1 MGNQSC
7 IYGLLRL
14 RSQRQIDGI
23 MLLLL
28 SPSKTLDYKTP
39 HTVKEFT
46 QPHFLSDSEKL
57 VAKLRGFSQKK
68 IAEMMKLSDKLA
80 LLNVERFKVFS
91 TPFTSE
97 NARQALLAF
106 KGDVYT
112 SIEVDSYKAKDFVFA
127 QAHVRILSGL
137 YGVLRPLD
145 LMQPYRL
152 EMGRKLSIGKTK
164 DLYGFW
170 GNRIAEQLNDELA
183 GNNSKLLINL
193 ASEEY
198 SKVISRKTMKHPI
211 IDVVFKEKQG
221 DNLKIVGLF
230 AKQARGAMANYV
242 IKNRL
247 DTAESLKDFGERG
260 YTFQP
265 SLSAASQY
273 IFVRKHT

>member
-1 MGNQSC
+1 
-7 IYGLLRL
+7 
-14 RSQRQIDGI
+14 

-39 HTVKEFT
+39 VGVKEYT
-46 QPHFLSDSEKL
+46 QPYFLSDSEKL

-68 IAEMMKLSDKLA
+68 IAEMMELSDKLA
-80 LLNVERFKVFS
+80 ALNVERFRDFL
-91 TPFTSE
+91 TPFTPE

-112 SIEVDSYKAKDFVFA
+112 SIEVGSYKPKDFAFA
-127 QAHVRILSGL
+127 QDHVRILSGL

-145 LMQPYRL
+145 LVQPYRL

-164 DLYGFW
+164 DLYGYW
-170 GNRIAEQLNDELA
+170 GNRITEQLNDELA
-183 GNNSKLLINL
+183 GNKSKLLINL

-198 SKVISRKTMKHPI
+198 NKVISRKTMKYPI
-211 IDVVFKEKQG
+211 IDVIFKEKQG

-260 YTFQP
+260 YIFQP
-265 SLSAASQY
+265 SLSAATQY
-273 IFVRKHT
+273 VFVRKHT